1 MISKARIAWLL
12 HRVARKIWFRAAV
25 ISLASVVV
33 AAFAGIVARAVPYHF
48 TGDIGQDA
56 VGTVLQIIASSM
68 LAVTTFSL
76 TAMVSAYS
84 SATQLAT
91 PRATQLL
98 ISDRMSQNALSTF
111 LGAFIFSVVGII
123 GLQTR
128 LYGGQG
134 RVLLLISTVL
144 LVVLVVVTLLRWIAH
159 LAAFGRMSDVI
170 DRVEDAARSA
180 IVTFAK
186 DPHQGGRSAVPV
198 PADARPVFPQSIGY
212 VTHVDIGHLADVA
225 REHDIIVHVEA
236 IPGTLVH
243 KGRPL
248 LRAVG
253 ASAELDGE
261 LSRAF
266 VIERHRDFDHD
277 PRLGQIALGEIAGRA
292 LAPATNDPGTAI
304 EVMNALLRTL
314 SELPA
319 QASPPDEEL
328 PPVYVP
334 RPSVDELIRAGFAPI
349 IREGAGEE
357 EVAVR
362 AFKVLHAFGG
372 SPASRPSDHP
382 GARKRTEAEYRARD
396 ARPSRTGQNAGRLS
410 RPWVMAA
417 VFDRPDNSILDA
429 YNCSGVSGRLHS
441 TKCGRILGKGCGIH
455 EATFGSLHVK
465 FFSKSPIA

>member
-1 MISKARIAWLL
+1 MISKARIGWLL
-12 HRVARKIWFRAAV
+12 HRIARKIWFRAAL
-25 ISLASVVV
+25 ISAASVVV
-33 AAFAGIVARAVPYHF
+33 AAFAGIVARTVPYHF
-48 TGDIGQDA
+48 TGDIGQNA
-56 VGTVLQIIASSM
+56 VGTVLEIIASSM

-111 LGAFIFSVVGII
+111 LGAFIFAVVGII

-134 RVLLLISTVL
+134 RVLLLIATVM
-144 LVVLVVVTLLRWIAH
+144 LVALVVVTLLRWIAH

-180 IVTFAK
+180 MLTFAN
-186 DPHQGGRSAVPV
+186 DPYQGGRPAIPV
-198 PADARPVFPQSIGY
+198 PDNARPVLSQTIGY
-212 VTHVDIGHLADVA
+212 VTHVDIERLAALA
-225 REHDIIVHVEA
+225 RRQEIVLHVEA

-248 LRAVG
+248 LRTVG
-253 ASAELDGE
+253 DVAELEDE

-266 VIERHRDFDHD
+266 VIERHRAFDHD

-304 EVMNALLRTL
+304 EVLNALLRTL
-314 SELPA
+314 SELPVQGPA
-319 QASPPDEEL
+319 PDDDL

-334 RPSVDELIRAGFAPI
+334 RPSVDELMRAGFAPI
-349 IREGAGEE
+349 VREGAGEE
-357 EVAVR
+357 EVAIR
-362 AFKVLHAFGG
+362 AFKVLHALGETL
-372 SPASRPSDHP
+372 PHALETTQALANELKRNIERVMLDQAALARTLAVYDDH
-382 GARKRTEAEYRARD
+382 A
-396 ARPSRTGQNAGRLS
+396 
-410 RPWVMAA
+410 
-417 VFDRPDNSILDA
+417 
-429 YNCSGVSGRLHS
+429 
-441 TKCGRILGKGCGIH
+441 
-455 EATFGSLHVK
+455 
-465 FFSKSPIA
+465 